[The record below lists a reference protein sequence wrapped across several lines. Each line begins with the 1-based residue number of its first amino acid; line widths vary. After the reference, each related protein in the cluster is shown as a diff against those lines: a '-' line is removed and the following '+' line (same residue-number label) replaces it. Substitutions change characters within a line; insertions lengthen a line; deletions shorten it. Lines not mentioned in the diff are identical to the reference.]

1 MISLIL
7 DFAKGE
13 KIACKCVY
21 VCICVGGRGSCV
33 YLCGWEGVQGEG
45 WWWRSQ
51 YYWNNKK
58 IWNIGW
64 FFLSNMFWMF
74 WRTSLLPRKFLNTYR
89 KHLIALI
96 FATVAGARCTF
107 PLNIV
112 LHFCAW
118 NSSAPK
124 HMKKWKKWKSHS
136 KTKSRGNW

>member
-1 MISLIL
+1 M
-7 DFAKGE
+7 
-13 KIACKCVY
+13 
-21 VCICVGGRGSCV
+21 
-33 YLCGWEGVQGEG
+33 YLCGREGVQGEG

-74 WRTSLLPRKFLNTYR
+74 WRTSPLPRKVLNTYW

-112 LHFCAW
+112 CIFVRGIALHQ
-118 NSSAPK
+118 SI
-124 HMKKWKKWKSHS
+124 WKIGKSGKAIAKLKVEVTDS
-136 KTKSRGNW
+136 YPGKNSRGFLNFFSAFK